1 MHNVLVIRILLR
13 VWLRSVRSFPVVSHS
28 FTWHSAWKLR
38 GCTAWSSTTVRTVW
52 TERHCRT
59 PSPWVEHV
67 LVHVCVRFVCYNFN
81 FSAGG
86 GDGEESGGLPVSS
99 RNPAV
104 APVYGHGGGLLHCGY
119 DLGVHAHEAQVQLLH
134 GTFRDPL
141 AFSYQH
147 PIKQRCLELNA
158 NGRIQT
164 C

>member
-1 MHNVLVIRILLR
+1 MHV
-13 VWLRSVRSFPVVSHS
+13 F
-28 FTWHSAWKLR
+28 
-38 GCTAWSSTTVRTVW
+38 
-52 TERHCRT
+52 
-59 PSPWVEHV
+59 
-67 LVHVCVRFVCYNFN
+67 VRFARQNFN

-86 GDGEESGGLPVSS
+86 GDGEEPRGLPVSS

-119 DLGVHAHEAQVQLLH
+119 DLGVHAHEAQVQLHH
-134 GTFRDPL
+134 GTLGIPWSLVAL

-147 PIKQRCLELNA
+147 PIKHRCLELNA